1 MIEKNIKKRS
11 FFSADDFAFYRL
23 QDWATRKEVV
33 KIVYKN
39 IIDEVVTVNTRIT
52 DIYTKNKE
60 EFIVLENKVTFR
72 LDRLISVNEHNVSSC
87 RMD

>member
-1 MIEKNIKKRS
+1 MDKQPKYIPIDCL
-11 FFSADDFAFYRL
+11 FVDRL

>member
-1 MIEKNIKKRS
+1 MDKQPKYIPIDCL
-11 FFSADDFAFYRL
+11 FVDRL

-52 DIYTKNKE
+52 DIDNKKKPLTQE
-60 EFIVLENKVTFR
+60 TFY
-72 LDRLISVNEHNVSSC
+72 S
-87 RMD
+87 